1 MDEKR
6 YRVIEVTTGVT
17 LASGMIFEVALAF
30 ISGYRMTFYEESLN
44 LIIAEEE
51 SSTR

>member
-1 MDEKR
+1 MNEKR
-6 YRVIEVTTGVT
+6 YRVIEVLTGIT
-17 LASGMIFEVALAF
+17 LASGMTFDVALAF
-30 ISGYRMTFYEESLN
+30 IRGYRMTFYEESLN